1 MELVPVGFKDPRVRQ
16 SIARERGRIDA
27 LAPKLHRFAK
37 LAWLN
42 GRGVRE
48 QREKDIPMGIPAIL
62 IAAAIS
68 LTMLVMVSDL
78 P

>member
-1 MELVPVGFKDPRVRQ
+1 VRQ
-16 SIARERGRIDA
+16 STARKRGIFGREIDT
-27 LAPKLHRFAK
+27 LASKLHRFAE
-37 LAWLN
+37 LFCCE
-42 GRGVRE
+42 RE
-48 QREKDIPMGIPAIL
+48 DVSGKREKDIPMGIPAIL

>member
-1 MELVPVGFKDPRVRQ
+1 
-16 SIARERGRIDA
+16 